1 MTPAQRTIA
10 LDAAK
15 RASARATCVI
25 HGEMKRGLSSVASIA
40 GTAPF
45 VGVLGWV
52 LGVNNSFPGFVGE
65 QSAHFALVN
74 ERLSE
79 SLMPIELGL
88 LVALLAYFIYKYL
101 LSRLADFDLE
111 MENAALQ
118 LLNQLGSTNI

>member
-1 MTPAQRTIA
+1 VTSAQRVDA

-15 RASARATCVI
+15 RASARVASAVHI
-25 HGEMKRGLSSVASIA
+25 EMKRGLNTLASIA
-40 GTAPF
+40 TIAPF

-52 LGVNNSFPGFVGE
+52 LGVLNSFPGVVGE
-65 QSAHFALVN
+65 KSALLAMVN

-79 SLMPIELGL
+79 SLMPIALGL
-88 LVALLAYFIYKYL
+88 LVGLLAYFVHKYL

-111 MENAALQ
+111 MENAAVR

>member
-1 MTPAQRTIA
+1 VTSAQRVDA

-15 RASARATCVI
+15 RASARVASAVHI
-25 HGEMKRGLSSVASIA
+25 EMKRGLNTLASIA
-40 GTAPF
+40 TIAPF

-52 LGVNNSFPGFVGE
+52 LGVLNSFPGFVGE
-65 QSAHFALVN
+65 KSALLAMEN

-79 SLMPIELGL
+79 SLMPIALGL
-88 LVALLAYFIYKYL
+88 LVGLLAYFVHKYL